1 MLVLA
6 GLFFA
11 TGTQAAAMFQG
22 DGGGAGSSASS
33 AGAVKSAGVEPA
45 SFQGSTSSARVKSTE
60 ATRTPAGGKTKEVLA
75 SQKTPSTDKDTRDE
89 ESRQAAPQAE
99 EKAAAEQLD
108 NASDKPLD
116 VLVLGVDKRPDA
128 SQGES
133 TRSDTMMLVRVTP
146 STGRIKLLSV
156 PRDLYVEVEPGVED
170 KINAAYAY
178 GGIDQAESVME
189 DVTGVEI
196 DNYAVVDFEGFEKV
210 IDIIGGVKLN
220 IRPDVFPAKWH
231 MGEGVQRLNGHKA
244 LIYARYRGTPRADLD
259 RIDHQQKLLGAL
271 RRQAFRWNSVTKVPG
286 IIKATN
292 DNVSTDLG
300 VWQAVPLARA
310 LVLNGREGK
319 MTSSELQGY
328 PTYLDDGSQVLMPE
342 QDANEA
348 ILKDFRE

>member
-11 TGTQAAAMFQG
+11 SGTQAAALLQG
-22 DGGGAGSSASS
+22 DSAETSNSASG
-33 AGAVKSAGVEPA
+33 AGAVESAGVDPA
-45 SFQGSTSSARVKSTE
+45 SFQGSTSPGKVKSKG
-60 ATRTPAGGKTKEVLA
+60 ATRAPAGGKTEEVLA
-75 SQKTPSTDKDTRDE
+75 SQKTPSTGKVTRDE
-89 ESRQAAPQAE
+89 EARQAG
-99 EKAAAEQLD
+99 EKAAAKQPD
-108 NASDKPLD
+108 DASDKPLD

-133 TRSDTMMLVRVTP
+133 TRSDTMMLVRITP

-156 PRDLYVEVEPGVED
+156 PRDLYVEVEPGVKD

-178 GGIDQAESVME
+178 GGVDQAESVME

-210 IDIIGGVKLN
+210 VDIIGGVKLN
-220 IRPDVFPAKWH
+220 VRQGVFPEKWH

-244 LIYARYRGTPRADLD
+244 LLYARYRGTPRADLD

-271 RRQAFRWNSVTKVPG
+271 RRQAFRWNSVTKLPG

-300 VWQAVPLARA
+300 VWQAIPLARA
-310 LVLNGREGK
+310 LLLNGRDGK

-328 PTYLDDGSQVLMPE
+328 PTYLDDGTQVLMPE
-342 QDANEA
+342 QGANEA